1 MSNGKSNRAKHEQS
15 CIERNGKHGQ
25 TSETVSAETPE
36 CTVVCDACRLRVDPR
51 LSRCSVSSL
60 VVRPTDEAVVF
71 DRRRLCTTPCIFG
84 NAVFRAASMNLTRA
98 DVRVGLRGNF
108 KARIGDVGQC
118 AEDDVE
124 VI

>member
-1 MSNGKSNRAKHEQS
+1 
-15 CIERNGKHGQ
+15 
-25 TSETVSAETPE
+25 
-36 CTVVCDACRLRVDPR
+36 
-51 LSRCSVSSL
+51 
-60 VVRPTDEAVVF
+60 
-71 DRRRLCTTPCIFG
+71 
-84 NAVFRAASMNLTRA
+84 MNLTRA